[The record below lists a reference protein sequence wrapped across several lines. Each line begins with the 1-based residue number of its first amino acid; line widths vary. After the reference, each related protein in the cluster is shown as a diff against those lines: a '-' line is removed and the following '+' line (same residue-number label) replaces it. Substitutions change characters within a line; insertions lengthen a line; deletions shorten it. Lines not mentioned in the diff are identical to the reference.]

1 MLFMLLLLV
10 HLKTIHI
17 SIVYLFCLSAVRVD
31 TSANKY
37 IWFFSKLTSVT
48 IPVVLKSEQSEH
60 ILYSNIN
67 KFCMIINGNI
77 FSKSK
82 NVNLKTD

>member
-37 IWFFSKLTSVT
+37 I
-48 IPVVLKSEQSEH
+48 
-60 ILYSNIN
+60 
-67 KFCMIINGNI
+67 
-77 FSKSK
+77 
-82 NVNLKTD
+82 